1 MTPWLQTLRELIPEV
16 ALLVWVY
23 AAAALFGYLV
33 GSVNPAAL
41 IARVRGADLRGS
53 GSGNPGATNAGRVM
67 GWRVGVAVG
76 LLDVAKGYL
85 PVILVEVVAGDGP
98 ARLAGLMAVIG
109 HISSPWLRGRG
120 GKGVATALGAILAV
134 RPLWALP
141 VLGVFAV
148 VVGLT
153 RNVGLASVCGALA
166 LIPTALLLRY
176 DNVDLV
182 FAVLLAA
189 IICVRHSRNLA
200 HVVHALRHR
209 QGIPRS

>member
-1 MTPWLQTLRELIPEV
+1 MTPWLQTLRELVPEV

-33 GSVNPAAL
+33 GSVNPASL

-53 GSGNPGATNAGRVM
+53 GSGNPGATNAARVM
-67 GWRVGVAVG
+67 GWRIGVVVG

-109 HISSPWLRGRG
+109 HISSPWLGGRG

-141 VLGVFAV
+141 VLGVFAIV
-148 VVGLT
+148 VALT

-166 LIPTALLLRY
+166 LVPTALLLRY
-176 DNVDLV
+176 DNIDLV

-189 IICVRHSRNLA
+189 IICVRHHRNLA
-200 HVVHALRHR
+200 QVLHALRHR